1 MATFGL
7 IQSITVSGTSTN
19 SVNFNSIPQIFT
31 DLVIYMS
38 VRSRSSSDSDSI
50 NIKYNSITSYS
61 GWRFYADGG
70 SLVDNA
76 YTGGIPALTI
86 GNNTGNADDFSHNRI
101 QIYDY
106 TNSDNVKTASSWGGY
121 VWQTSGT
128 TYAKNGW
135 HYVMPTDGQSTAAI
149 TSLTLE
155 LSSGSNFHA
164 DSTFYL
170 YGIKNA

>member
-1 MATFGL
+1 MPTFSL
-7 IQSITVSGTSTN
+7 IQSITVSGNSTN
-19 SVNFNSIPQIFT
+19 SVVFNSIPQSFT
-31 DLVIYMS
+31 DLIIYTS
-38 VRSRSSSDSDSI
+38 ARSLFSSDSDNM

-70 SLVDNA
+70 SLVNNT
-76 YTGGIPALTI
+76 YTTGIPALII
-86 GNNTGNADDFSHNRI
+86 GNNTGNTDDFSHNRI

-106 TNSDNVKTASSWGGY
+106 TNSTNVKTASSWGGY

-135 HYVMPTDGQSTAAI
+135 HYVKPSAGQSTAAI
-149 TSLTLE
+149 TSLTLD
-155 LSSGSNFHA
+155 LSSGSNFHP

-170 YGIKNA
+170 YGIKNT

>member
-1 MATFGL
+1 MPTFGL

-19 SVNFNSIPQIFT
+19 SVNFNSIPQTFT
-31 DLVIYMS
+31 DLILYAS
-38 VRSRSSSDSDSI
+38 VRSRFGSDSD
-50 NIKYNSITSYS
+50 NMQIKYNSINSYA

-70 SLVDNA
+70 SLVDNSYNNA
-76 YTGGIPALTI
+76 IPALVI
-86 GNNTGNADDFSHNRI
+86 ADNVGNADDFSHNRI

-106 TNSDNVKTASSWGGY
+106 TNSTNVKTASSWGGY
-121 VWQTSGT
+121 VWQTGGT

-135 HYVMPTDGQSTAAI
+135 HYVKPADGQSTAAI
-149 TSLTLE
+149 TSLTIN
-155 LSSGSNFHA
+155 LSSAGNFHA